1 MTDVPALIARLQ
13 DELELAGPAAL
24 SSNVADHY
32 DRGVG
37 ALMRSGD
44 LQVLPELLKL
54 ARDPRPVRRELPPY
68 LPLDGGY
75 GKTFGPVTVGEK
87 ARFALS
93 KLLPAPLLREAL
105 AQGPTW
111 FEANKL
117 KLQWDEKARQF
128 RPRAARK
135 AP

>member
-1 MTDVPALIARLQ
+1 VTDLKAILARLQ
-13 DELELAGPAAL
+13 DEDELAGPAGL

-32 DRGVG
+32 DRQVG
-37 ALMRSGD
+37 AILRAGD
-44 LQVLPELLKL
+44 PAVLPELLKL
-54 ARDPRPVRRELPPY
+54 ARDARPVRRIAPPH

-75 GKTFGPVTVGEK
+75 GKTFGPITVGDK
-87 ARFALS
+87 ARYALS
-93 KLLPAPLLREAL
+93 RLLPAPLLREAL
-105 AQGPTW
+105 AQGPAW

-128 RPRAARK
+128 KPRVARK

>member
-1 MTDVPALIARLQ
+1 MADLRAIVARLAEE
-13 DELELAGPAAL
+13 DELAGPAAL

-32 DRGVG
+32 DRNVG
-37 ALMRSGD
+37 ALMRAGE
-44 LQVLPELLKL
+44 LAVLPELLKL
-54 ARDPRPVRRELPPY
+54 ARDPRPVRRQAPPH

-75 GKTFGPVTVGEK
+75 GKTFGPVTVGDK

-93 KLLPAPLLREAL
+93 RVLPAPLLRDAL
-105 AQGPTW
+105 AQGPAW

-117 KLQWDEKARQF
+117 KLQWDEHARQF
-128 RPRAARK
+128 KPRAARK